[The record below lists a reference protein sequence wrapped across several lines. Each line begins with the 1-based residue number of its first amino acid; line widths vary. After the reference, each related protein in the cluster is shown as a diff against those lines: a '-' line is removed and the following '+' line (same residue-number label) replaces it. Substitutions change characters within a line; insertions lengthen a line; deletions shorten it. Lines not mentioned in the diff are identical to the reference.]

1 MRKLTTNWAGADSDG
16 RVLGRNLGP
25 AHRPRRGDEGCLA
38 LARSSTSHFMSHV
51 SCLMVRVSCHV
62 SHFPALWGALGAH
75 VRAEG
80 GEWEALCAHSS
91 CLLCALTFCHFTTWA
106 TAGGEAGGV
115 RGEAVARVAPHDLS
129 EARVAPHSP
138 HPDGSEGIM
147 RS

>member
-1 MRKLTTNWAGADSDG
+1 
-16 RVLGRNLGP
+16 
-25 AHRPRRGDEGCLA
+25 
-38 LARSSTSHFMSHV
+38 
-51 SCLMVRVSCHV
+51 MVRVSCHV

-138 HPDGSEGIM
+138 HPDVREGIM